1 MKVDVSKNISNNFE
15 NIQVTINSP
24 KDTKQ
29 VEELIKIITQVSI
42 GKRQIIGMQND
53 KNYILKL
60 DEIMYFYSQEKNTF
74 CRTNEGNF
82 KVKER
87 LYEIENILIIFLI
100 SFTVLSIAGLIFSK
114 ASYYWSYYC
123 MIEPILE
130 EEIGNEIIESDR
142 ELYDYYKELYGE
154 NAPITTLS
162 YVQGYTVGTDNI
174 LRMQQT
180 FLIISIVI
188 GISLGIITSLTEK
201 SKTKEILI
209 FIVLGLGL
217 ALINTAYIYLTR
229 NFVGSFLITLIEDCI
244 FPYGI
249 YYVLIYL
256 VIYIIKFLIGKN
268 TAQKLNNELM
278 KRKK

>member
-1 MKVDVSKNISNNFE
+1 
-15 NIQVTINSP
+15 
-24 KDTKQ
+24 
-29 VEELIKIITQVSI
+29 
-42 GKRQIIGMQND
+42 
-53 KNYILKL
+53 
-60 DEIMYFYSQEKNTF
+60 
-74 CRTNEGNF
+74 
-82 KVKER
+82 
-87 LYEIENILIIFLI
+87 
-100 SFTVLSIAGLIFSK
+100 
-114 ASYYWSYYC
+114 